1 MSQCCNII
9 AENLQQ
15 SLPNIHRNYVSRIIV
30 ADRANSTDAAWC
42 TSNGSSGSDDAG
54 GARYVP
60 DFPAWLYC
68 RSSAYGHA
76 AIIHGKLILIKG
88 HFVNALC
95 SAHIFHD
102 IWMNLIR
109 KMLCFYMLTAMP
121 IK

>member
-76 AIIHGKLILIKG
+76 ASSHGKLVLAQS
-88 HFVNALC
+88 HFMTV
-95 SAHIFHD
+95 
-102 IWMNLIR
+102 
-109 KMLCFYMLTAMP
+109 LCFSKDFSRYLDELGKKNVVFLYFDGHAY
-121 IK
+121 